1 MIAEGKDPT
10 DINFE
15 GTELEKAVTNK
26 GTNALIVREFWEEC
40 IKDPNGVLPGKTI
53 FFAMTIP
60 HARRLKEVFDQFY
73 PQGAG
78 EIAKV
83 IVSEDPRAY
92 GKGGLLD
99 QFKNNDFPRI
109 AISVDMLDTGIDIP
123 ELVNLVLPNP
133 FFPTPSFGK

>member
-1 MIAEGKDPT
+1 M
-10 DINFE
+10 
-15 GTELEKAVTNK
+15 
-26 GTNALIVREFWEEC
+26 IVREFWEEC

-53 FFAMTIP
+53 FFCMTMK
-60 HARRLKEVFDQFY
+60 HARRIKEVFDQFY

-83 IVSEDPRAY
+83 IVSDDPRVY

-109 AISVDMLDTGIDIP
+109 AISVDMLDTGVDIP
-123 ELVNLVLPNP
+123 ELVNLVFASL
-133 FFPTPSFGK
+133 FSLIPSFGK